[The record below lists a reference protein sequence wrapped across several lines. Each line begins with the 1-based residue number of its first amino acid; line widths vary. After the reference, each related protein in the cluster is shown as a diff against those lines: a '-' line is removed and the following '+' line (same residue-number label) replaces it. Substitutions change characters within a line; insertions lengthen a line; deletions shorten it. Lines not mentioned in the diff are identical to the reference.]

1 MTMRTIIIVIMMT
14 MMTITMVR
22 IVYILIKKFNSKPV
36 NQSTN
41 NRTES

>member
-1 MTMRTIIIVIMMT
+1 MRTIVIVT
-14 MMTITMVR
+14 MMTIMTMTMIR

>member
-1 MTMRTIIIVIMMT
+1 MRTIVIVTMMT
-14 MMTITMVR
+14 IMTITMVR
-22 IVYILIKKFNSKPV
+22 IVYILIRKFTSKPV